1 MNVLTPK
8 NQTKLFGLNEYILD
22 LVQLYE
28 NKILPNKILFSG
40 EKGLGKS
47 TLAYHFI
54 NYVLSKNEKYKY
66 DIDKFKIDHQSHSYL
81 TILNETNPNLI
92 VIDISSE
99 KKFIDIS
106 QIREL
111 IFKLNKSSF
120 NDKPRFVLIDN
131 IEFLNVNSINALLK
145 ILEEP
150 NFNVHFILINSNK
163 KVLPTLTSRCINFKI
178 SLTYK
183 ENLKIINQILDGK
196 LDETIND
203 DLISNYFTAGN
214 LYRLFLF
221 GKKNKQD
228 LIDLDLKKFLKLII
242 KEKYYKNN
250 NLARYIIF
258 DLIEFYFR
266 KVNISSEIY
275 DKYTYFIKKISNVK
289 KFNLDEE
296 SLFDEFND
304 KILNA

>member
-1 MNVLTPK
+1 M
-8 NQTKLFGLNEYILD
+8 
-22 LVQLYE
+22 
-28 NKILPNKILFSG
+28 
-40 EKGLGKS
+40 
-47 TLAYHFI
+47 
-54 NYVLSKNEKYKY
+54 
-66 DIDKFKIDHQSHSYL
+66 
-81 TILNETNPNLI
+81 
-92 VIDISSE
+92 
-99 KKFIDIS
+99 
-106 QIREL
+106 
-111 IFKLNKSSF
+111 
-120 NDKPRFVLIDN
+120 
-131 IEFLNVNSINALLK
+131 
-145 ILEEP
+145 EEP

-196 LDETIND
+196 LDETINN

-242 KEKYYKNN
+242 KKKYYKNN

>member
-8 NQTKLFGLNEYILD
+8 NQTKLFGLNKYILD

-66 DIDKFKIDHQSHSYL
+66 DIDKFEIDHQSHSYL

-196 LDETIND
+196 LDETINN

>member
-66 DIDKFKIDHQSHSYL
+66 DIDKFEIDHQSHSYL

-196 LDETIND
+196 LDETINN

>member
-8 NQTKLFGLNEYILD
+8 NQTKLFGLDEYILD
-22 LVQLYE
+22 LVKLYE

-66 DIDKFKIDHQSHSYL
+66 DIDKFEIDNQSQSYL

-99 KKFIDIS
+99 KKFIDIN

-111 IFKLNKSSF
+111 IFKLNNTSF

-131 IEFLNVNSINALLK
+131 IEYLNVNSINALLK

-196 LDETIND
+196 LDETINN

-275 DKYTYFIKKISNVK
+275 DKYTYFIKKISDVK

>member
-8 NQTKLFGLNEYILD
+8 NQTKLFGLNKYILD

-66 DIDKFKIDHQSHSYL
+66 DIDKFEIDHQSHSYL

-196 LDETIND
+196 LDETINN
-203 DLISNYFTAGN
+203 DLISNYFTAEI
-214 LYRLFLF
+214 F
-221 GKKNKQD
+221 
-228 LIDLDLKKFLKLII
+228 ID
-242 KEKYYKNN
+242 
-250 NLARYIIF
+250 
-258 DLIEFYFR
+258 YFCLVH
-266 KVNISSEIY
+266 K
-275 DKYTYFIKKISNVK
+275 
-289 KFNLDEE
+289 
-296 SLFDEFND
+296 
-304 KILNA
+304 